1 LQCLVITGM
10 LIFVS
15 GEGALLGKGLV
26 ALVAAE
32 LTLLLD
38 ALLAQFEGSG
48 GSRRHHCWSYR
59 GRDVWSAALLARRIF
74 AQTQRVLVRSLTVLQ

>member
-26 ALVAAE
+26 
-32 LTLLLD
+32 LD

-48 GSRRHHCWSYR
+48 GSRRYHCWPYR

-74 AQTQRVLVRSLTVLQ
+74 AQTQRVLVRSLTVLQQRLKLHTN